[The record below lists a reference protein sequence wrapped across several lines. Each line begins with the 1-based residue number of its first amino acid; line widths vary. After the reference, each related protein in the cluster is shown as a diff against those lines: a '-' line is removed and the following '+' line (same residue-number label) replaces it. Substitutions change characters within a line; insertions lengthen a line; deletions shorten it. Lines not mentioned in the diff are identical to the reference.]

1 MPSKLTWEYGDE
13 DGHSIVIRKKKGML
27 TMDEIMRFLH
37 ERDQLNVFD
46 GDLAVIVF
54 RVNSERDMYPYGWD
68 WNKPEG
74 DAQEVY
80 MIGDEE
86 FCPICGQN
94 KLFPQYCPACGEK
107 IKVPTQGKENQNGR

>member
-1 MPSKLTWEYGDE
+1 MTKLTWEYDDD
-13 DGHSIVIRKKKGML
+13 DGRCIVIRKKKGML
-27 TMDEIMRFLH
+27 TVDEIMRFLH

-54 RVNSERDMYPYGWD
+54 RVNSERDMCPFGE
-68 WNKPEG
+68 WNRPEG
-74 DAQEVY
+74 DAQDVY

-94 KLFPQYCPACGEK
+94 KLFPQYCPSCGEK
-107 IKVPTQGKENQNGR
+107 IKVPKGGSGT